1 MQNGTGV
8 AEGSGTPSDPVRVTV
23 LVRPDCRTCD
33 RMVLV
38 VEAICAEAGE
48 EYASVSVDDDPELRG
63 EYGDRVPVL
72 LVDGEELASWRVEPD
87 DLRRAL
93 A

>member
-1 MQNGTGV
+1 MSESV
-8 AEGSGTPSDPVRVTV
+8 PKSSDPVRVTV
-23 LVRPDCRTCD
+23 LVRADCRTCD
-33 RMVLV
+33 RMALV
-38 VEAICAEAGE
+38 VRAVCEQVGE
-48 EYASVSVDDDPELRG
+48 DWETVDVDAPAADPELRG
-63 EYGDRVPVL
+63 EFGDRVPVV

>member
-1 MQNGTGV
+1 MSESVG
-8 AEGSGTPSDPVRVTV
+8 ESSDTVRVTV
-23 LVRPDCRTCD
+23 LVRADCRTCD
-33 RMVLV
+33 RMGLV
-38 VEAICAEAGE
+38 VRAVCEEVGE
-48 EYASVSVDDDPELRG
+48 DWETVDVDAATSDPELRG
-63 EYGDRVPVL
+63 EFGDRVPVV

>member
-1 MQNGTGV
+1 MQNGSGV
-8 AEGSGTPSDPVRVTV
+8 SAGVGAPSDPVRVTV
-23 LVRPDCRTCD
+23 LVRPECRTCD

-48 EYASVSVDDDPELRG
+48 EYTTVSVDDDPELRG
-63 EYGDRVPVL
+63 EYGDRIPVV

-87 DLRRAL
+87 ELRRAL